1 MEMLNDVAS
10 LCRFIRRLATSR
22 RHSIGLRFR
31 LPLLCF
37 FCLLPTPRVN
47 SFSGCLNVYRQPENA
62 LQRQLKRG
70 AHNNA
75 AHARLWR
82 EMEYLPVFAAVE
94 VIRKRGELG
103 GNARRQRG
111 EVVFV

>member
-37 FCLLPTPRVN
+37 FLFTAHPARKQFFRLP
-47 SFSGCLNVYRQPENA
+47 
-62 LQRQLKRG
+62 KR
-70 AHNNA
+70 
-75 AHARLWR
+75 
-82 EMEYLPVFAAVE
+82 
-94 VIRKRGELG
+94 I
-103 GNARRQRG
+103 
-111 EVVFV
+111 